1 MALKQQ
7 LIDLINLDIEADMR
21 TINRITSLIREILAD
36 GNARDTIMDKIS
48 KLPRSKLHNQSLR
61 YNLLLNQK
69 DFERMAK
76 IEIVLGKIIAI
87 VERKMNFLNDMI
99 DT

>member
-36 GNARDTIMDKIS
+36 GNARDTIMDEIS
-48 KLPRSKLHNQSLR
+48 KLPRSKLHDQSLR

-76 IEIVLGKIIAI
+76 LEIVLGKIRAI
-87 VERKMNFLNDMI
+87 VERKMNFLNDII
-99 DT
+99 DM

>member
-36 GNARDTIMDKIS
+36 GNARDTIMDEIS
-48 KLPRSKLHNQSLR
+48 KLPRSKLHDQSLR

-76 IEIVLGKIIAI
+76 LEIVLGKIRAI
-87 VERKMNFLNDMI
+87 VERKMNFLM
-99 DT
+99 T

>member
-36 GNARDTIMDKIS
+36 VNARDTIMDEIS
-48 KLPRSKLHNQSLR
+48 KLPRSKLHDQSLR

-76 IEIVLGKIIAI
+76 LEIVLGKIRAI

-99 DT
+99 HM